1 MKQEVYTFS
10 QTCDTVFGVGA
21 IKQVGVKAK
30 ELGMTKVLIV
40 TDEGLVKAGV
50 PGQVQEYLK
59 AEGIDSAIFKD
70 NTICKDTEIKAGADM
85 FHEIHADGIIG
96 VGGGASLDCAK
107 GILVLAGNPWPLYQY
122 YLSWDYEVKY
132 PLIAIPTTSGTGSE
146 NTIYSVT
153 TYTGEDIPE
162 RKLISGNKADLLV
175 KASLAICDPELT
187 VKLPAHLTAS
197 TGMDAFAH
205 AAESM
210 TCITPNPKSDCLD
223 MEAIRLIVKWL
234 PIAVKD
240 PENIEA
246 RYNMML
252 ASTFAGMGFSDALVH
267 LGHAFSECMGAKFH
281 VAHGISCAWGLPE
294 TMTYASKYRGDKVR
308 MVADAMGLTV
318 PEGATDEEV
327 GQIVADAIRAFMKG
341 IGVRS
346 IKESGFTREDTVS
359 IYTSIPKNLC
369 WPSLPQPLS
378 DDELKAW
385 LGRVYDTYQ

>member
-1 MKQEVYTFS
+1 MK
-10 QTCDTVFGVGA
+10 
-21 IKQVGVKAK
+21 
-30 ELGMTKVLIV
+30 
-40 TDEGLVKAGV
+40 
-50 PGQVQEYLK
+50 
-59 AEGIDSAIFKD
+59 
-70 NTICKDTEIKAGADM
+70 
-85 FHEIHADGIIG
+85 
-96 VGGGASLDCAK
+96 
-107 GILVLAGNPWPLYQY
+107 PL
-122 YLSWDYEVKY
+122 
-132 PLIAIPTTSGTGSE
+132 
-146 NTIYSVT
+146 
-153 TYTGEDIPE
+153 
-162 RKLISGNKADLLV
+162 R
-175 KASLAICDPELT
+175 LT
-187 VKLPAHLTAS
+187 VKALPAESLPEPDQPHAEFLTPVHFPAQKAWTALHRYMWYPAEPSDFPAAAQVSAELHLT
-197 TGMDAFAH
+197 GRPFAH

-327 GQIVADAIRAFMKG
+327 GQIVADAIREFMKG

>member
-1 MKQEVYTFS
+1 MLKRETLAQECFAECLGTFILVFFGAGSVAAMVMKGNYDSFWELSVMWGLACALAIYVTGGVTGTHINPAVTICLAVFRGFDKKKIIPYIVSQIIGAFLAAAATF
-10 QTCDTVFGVGA
+10 
-21 IKQVGVKAK
+21 
-30 ELGMTKVLIV
+30 
-40 TDEGLVKAGV
+40 GLYFNNFRDYEA
-50 PGQVQEYLK
+50 
-59 AEGIDSAIFKD
+59 AEGIIR
-70 NTICKDTEIKAGADM
+70 G
-85 FHEIHADGIIG
+85 
-96 VGGGASLDCAK
+96 
-107 GILVLAGNPWPLYQY
+107 
-122 YLSWDYEVKY
+122 
-132 PLIAIPTTSGTGSE
+132 
-146 NTIYSVT
+146 
-153 TYTGEDIPE
+153 
-162 RKLISGNKADLLV
+162 
-175 KASLAICDPELT
+175 
-187 VKLPAHLTAS
+187 
-197 TGMDAFAH
+197 
-205 AAESM
+205 AAESKAD
-210 TCITPNPKSDCLD
+210 PKSDCLD

-234 PIAVKD
+234 PVAVKD

-281 VAHGISCAWGLPE
+281 VAHGISCAWGLLE

-327 GQIVADAIRAFMKG
+327 GQIVADAIREFMKG